1 MSGDFSKV
9 LIKDDRLHCTD
20 SIRYGVVVGGQNIT
34 PGSQFNAVSEG
45 VSNHVY
51 NIQVPSE
58 QTIIDRRVLWRSTA
72 TDQITVVAGPN
83 CPTNYNIFDYGQNAA
98 LAPFPLHQHCSTMTA
113 TINNNS
119 TTINMNDFLPVI
131 LRQLD
136 RKELARYNGYTP
148 NAYDTVKY
156 YQSVVGTNASVL
168 NGWNASTDNDLN
180 PRGSWVLDSVQ
191 LISGSFTTP
200 AVAPAAGTPL
210 AVFKITY
217 TCTEPL
223 LLSPFLFGNPK
234 SNSQGI
240 YGIQNL
246 NFQFQMQ
253 PSCRTVRFAPP
264 LSQVAGTLNQPT
276 INYTVAPSAFTA
288 SSLIF
293 TFLTPHPSDL
303 LPAKNC
309 VPYYQ
314 LSRYTT
320 GSLAQLPAGTGPTTP
335 GVATFTSQSL
345 QLNQIPDKLMIW
357 VRKQLGTQ
365 QATDADFFIPI
376 SKIRINFNNQS
387 GILSS
392 ATKNELFTIS
402 VNNKSNQSWFEYDGK
417 ASVRNA
423 AVPGVGGTSIQ
434 TSGSLMI
441 LEFGTDIQLTETF
454 YAAGSLGNFFLQIQ
468 VDVENYDDIG
478 YNRSGVADNDQQLEL
493 VVATM
498 ESGVYCLERGT
509 SAVYTGIL
517 TKQDVLD
524 TTSQDAYTGADV
536 DRLVGGGFLDSLKS
550 VLPKALPVA
559 KSLLGAMDNPY
570 AKGASSVLGA
580 MGYAKPSKGRLM
592 DRVA

>member
-20 SIRYGVVVGGQNIT
+20 SIRYGVITGGQNVT
-34 PGSQFNAVSEG
+34 PGSQFNAVSQG

-51 NIQVPSE
+51 NIQIPSE
-58 QTIIDRRVLWRSTA
+58 QTIMDRRVLWRSTV
-72 TDQITVVAGPN
+72 TDQITVTAGPD
-83 CPTNYNIFDYGQNAA
+83 CPLNYNIFDYGQNAA
-98 LAPFPLHQHCSTMTA
+98 LSPFPLHAHCSTMTA

-168 NGWNASTDNDLN
+168 NGWNTSTDNDLN

-191 LISGSFTTP
+191 LVSGSFTTP
-200 AVAPAAGTPL
+200 AVGPIVAGTAL

-223 LLSPFLFGNPK
+223 MLSPFIFGNPA

-264 LSQVAGTLNQPT
+264 LSTTAGTINQPS
-276 INYTVAPSAFTA
+276 INYAVAPSEFQN

-303 LPAKNC
+303 LPAKNV

-320 GSLAQLPAGTGPTTP
+320 GSLPVVAAGTGPTSP

-387 GILSS
+387 GILSA
-392 ATKNELFTIS
+392 ATKNELFTMS

-454 YAAGSLGNFFLQIQ
+454 YAAGSLGNFNLQIQ
-468 VDVENYDDIG
+468 VDVENYDSIG
-478 YNRSGVADNDQQLEL
+478 YNGSAAPNNQQLEL

-498 ESGVYCLERGT
+498 ESGVYVLERGT

-517 TKQDVLD
+517 TKQDVID
-524 TTSQDAYTGADV
+524 TASSTPYSGSDV

-559 KSLLGAMDNPY
+559 KSLLGAVDNPY

-580 MGYAKPSKGRLM
+580 LGYAKPKSRLM